1 MKLKG
6 SEIRQ
11 IIQWFSFDAGY
22 ILNYSYT
29 TFSELF
35 DEEFGIDI
43 YSDKYSI
50 NGNSKANRL
59 KTYISF
65 ATPSETADL
74 LRVLWKEKTRIHHF
88 EHEQQVSLTAQEL
101 ADFEISGFKLNHRLP
116 EDNEFTK
123 FVETIEKRNETI
135 VMEKIAITARNFNFD
150 TVLREIARATKNVDS
165 DPEDA
170 ITASCSLV
178 ECVCRSIL
186 VELNVS
192 LPKELSIAPLYKS
205 VRSPLGLSP
214 DKENIDS
221 LIANDVRSILSG
233 VGATIGGIGAL
244 RSHAGDA
251 HGREKGFPLVD
262 ARIARLSVNS
272 SSAISLFLI
281 ETWAKKFPNR
291 NLPNVDLKKTPIP

>member
-1 MKLKG
+1 MVKLKG

-11 IIQWFSFDAGY
+11 IIEQFSFDDGY
-22 ILNYSYT
+22 ILDYSNP

-35 DEEFGIDI
+35 DEEFGINI
-43 YSDKYSI
+43 YSDKYGI

-59 KTYISF
+59 KTYITF

-74 LRVLWKEKTRIHHF
+74 LRVLWKEKTRIQCF
-88 EHEQQVSLTAQEL
+88 EHERQVDLAAQDLT
-101 ADFEISGFKLNHRLP
+101 DNEISGFKLSYHLP
-116 EDNEFTK
+116 EGNQFKE

-135 VMEKIAITARNFNFD
+135 VMEKVAVTARNFNFD

-170 ITASCSLV
+170 ITASCSLI

-186 VELNVS
+186 VELGIP
-192 LPKELSIAPLYKS
+192 LPKDLSIAPLYKS
-205 VRSPLGLSP
+205 VRRPLGLSP

-233 VGATIGGIGAL
+233 IGAVIGGIGAL

-281 ETWAKKFPNR
+281 ETWAKKFPDR
-291 NLPNVDLKKTPIP
+291 ILPNVDLK